1 VVLVQP
7 LRSAAARLLL
17 SQILA
22 AGGVRFTGHAF
33 RELRK
38 DGITVERAYMVLRS
52 GVMREAE
59 WEQGEWRHQVHA
71 GADVL
76 VLTFE
81 TETNAVLITGW
92 RRTR

>member
-7 LRSAAARLLL
+7 LRSVAAL
-17 SQILA
+17 SQTLA
-22 AGGVRFTGHAF
+22 AGGIRFTGHAL

-38 DGITVERAYMVLRS
+38 DGITVERAYVVLRV
-52 GVMREAE
+52 GIVREAE
-59 WEQGEWRHQVHA
+59 WEQGEWRHQAHA

-81 TETNAVLITGW
+81 TETSVVVVTGW